1 MGIRDYKPRRTVVPL
16 GDTSLSVRGL
26 SLTDISEL
34 VGNHLKNID
43 ELMEMFEAK
52 GNDVF
57 AEEAGNNL
65 IQLLTSDA
73 PELTGKIIALAS
85 DEASDR
91 HELDQL
97 AKACESFPFP
107 VQIDALMAIGK
118 HTFEDA
124 GGPKEFFRKLKA
136 LRGIGNMLAPTK
148 KT

>member
-65 IQLLTSDA
+65 IKLLTSDA

-85 DEASDR
+85 DEAVGMI
-91 HELDQL
+91 ELAELSAVCQTL
-97 AKACESFPFP
+97 PFP
-107 VQIDALMAIGK
+107 VQIDALTAIGK
-118 HTFEDA
+118 LTFEDA